1 MSQAFLAL
9 STAEQT
15 VVLAVPAALFLL
27 SAVLLALLV
36 RARRGGK
43 AASAPDIPLTGV
55 PRVPRVTV
63 ARVHDRGNRD
73 EQQDCMAVSPVEDTA
88 KGVLAVVADGMG
100 GMSRG
105 GEVSMRATGAMFQ
118 SFLAEPAGENPRS
131 VLLRS
136 LSRARD
142 EVNGFLGED
151 GLRRSGSTLV
161 AANLRGG
168 ELWWL
173 SVGDSRLF
181 LYRGGA
187 LIPLNRRHNYG
198 GELDTLSANGGL
210 DADSALTD
218 PRRGEL
224 TSYLGMGMLSLLDGN
239 TEALPLLP
247 GDRVLLT
254 SDGVSEVLSLS
265 ELAET
270 QRFPPEESAR
280 RVEAAVRAKA
290 RPHQDNFT
298 AVILE
303 YA

>member
-1 MSQAFLAL
+1 M
-9 STAEQT
+9 
-15 VVLAVPAALFLL
+15 
-27 SAVLLALLV
+27 
-36 RARRGGK
+36 
-43 AASAPDIPLTGV
+43 
-55 PRVPRVTV
+55 
-63 ARVHDRGNRD
+63 
-73 EQQDCMAVSPVEDTA
+73 
-88 KGVLAVVADGMG
+88 
-100 GMSRG
+100 
-105 GEVSMRATGAMFQ
+105 
-118 SFLAEPAGENPRS
+118 
-131 VLLRS
+131 
-136 LSRARD
+136 
-142 EVNGFLGED
+142 
-151 GLRRSGSTLV
+151 
-161 AANLRGG
+161 
-168 ELWWL
+168 
-173 SVGDSRLF
+173 GDSRLF